1 MIPALG
7 YFTLY
12 RYYVISLLCY
22 IIITLYRYYV
32 IYLLC
37 NIVIT
42 LYYYYSGVTRL
53 LLRCICV
60 CSPLDYVIII
70 TLSLLRYPYHIFL
83 ITLYHYYIAIIV

>member
-7 YFTLY
+7 YFMLY
-12 RYYVISLLCY
+12 RYYVISLLRYIVILLLCY
-22 IIITLYRYYV
+22 II
-32 IYLLC
+32 
-37 NIVIT
+37 IT

-70 TLSLLRYPYHIFL
+70 TLSLLHYRYCF
-83 ITLYHYYIAIIV
+83 IVIVLS